1 MRGAGGTSGG
11 VGEFLLGLGMA
22 IGGGYMLLQKVT
34 VTSGGWYFHGVSAFG
49 LTLIPFLLGAG
60 MLFYNGKSRLGWLL
74 MFASLIMIF
83 AGILMNLRIYF
94 QTTSLFDT
102 LMIFTLLAGGLG
114 LLARSLRPHGG
125 SST

>member
-1 MRGAGGTSGG
+1 
-11 VGEFLLGLGMA
+11 MA

-34 VTSGGWYFHGVSAFG
+34 VTSGGWYFYGVNAFG

-60 MLFYNGKSRLGWLL
+60 LLFYNGKSRFGWLL

-102 LMIFTLLAGGLG
+102 LMILLLLAGGLG
-114 LLARSLRPHGG
+114 LLARSLKPHGG
-125 SST
+125 SPS

>member
-34 VTSGGWYFHGVSAFG
+34 VTSGGWYFYGVNAFG

-60 MLFYNGKSRLGWLL
+60 MLFYNGKSILGWLL
-74 MFASLIMIF
+74 MFASL
-83 AGILMNLRIYF
+83 A
-94 QTTSLFDT
+94 S
-102 LMIFTLLAGGLG
+102 GLG
-114 LLARSLRPHGG
+114 LLVLAYRGFVRRSWLGAWLNGRRMA
-125 SST
+125 

>member
-22 IGGGYMLLQKVT
+22 VGGGYMLLQKVT
-34 VTSGGWYFHGVSAFG
+34 VTSGGWYFYGVNAFG
-49 LTLIPFLLGAG
+49 LTLVPFLLGAG
-60 MLFYNGKSRLGWLL
+60 MLFYNGKSIIGGLL
-74 MFASLIMIF
+74 MFASIIMIL
-83 AGILMNLRIYF
+83 AGILVNLRIYF

-102 LMIFTLLAGGLG
+102 LIILTLLAGGLG

-125 SST
+125 S

>member
-34 VTSGGWYFHGVSAFG
+34 VTSGGWYFYGVNAFG

-60 MLFYNGKSRLGWLL
+60 LLFYNGKSITGWLL
-74 MFASLIMIF
+74 MFASLIMIL
-83 AGILMNLRIYF
+83 AGILLNLHIYF
-94 QTTSLFDT
+94 QSTSLFDT
-102 LMIFTLLAGGLG
+102 LMILTLLAGGLG

-125 SST
+125 S

>member
-11 VGEFLLGLGMA
+11 IGEFLLGLGMT

-34 VTSGGWYFHGVSAFG
+34 VTSGGWYFYGVNAFG

-60 MLFYNGKSRLGWLL
+60 LLFYNGKSRIGWLL

-102 LMIFTLLAGGLG
+102 LMILLLLAGGLG
-114 LLARSLRPHGG
+114 LLARSLKPHGG
-125 SST
+125 

>member
-22 IGGGYMLLQKVT
+22 IAGGYMLLQKVT
-34 VTSGGWYFHGVSAFG
+34 VTSGGWYFYGVNAFG
-49 LTLIPFLLGAG
+49 LTLVPFVVGAG
-60 MLFYNGKSRLGWLL
+60 LLFYNGKSRLGWLL

-102 LMIFTLLAGGLG
+102 LMILFLLAGGLG
-114 LLARSLRPHGG
+114 LLARSLKPHGG
-125 SST
+125 F

>member
-22 IGGGYMLLQKVT
+22 IGGGYMLLQKIT
-34 VTSGGWYFHGVSAFG
+34 VTSGGWYFHGVNAFG

-102 LMIFTLLAGGLG
+102 LMMFILLAGGLG

>member
-34 VTSGGWYFHGVSAFG
+34 VTSGGWYLYGVNAFG

-102 LMIFTLLAGGLG
+102 LMIFILLAGGLG

-125 SST
+125 S

>member
-34 VTSGGWYFHGVSAFG
+34 VTSGGWYFYGVNAFG

-60 MLFYNGKSRLGWLL
+60 MLFYNGKSILGWLL
-74 MFASLIMIF
+74 MFASLIMIL
-83 AGILMNLRIYF
+83 AGILMNLHIYF
-94 QTTSLFDT
+94 QSTSLFDT
-102 LMIFTLLAGGLG
+102 LMILFLLAGGLG
-114 LLARSLRPHGG
+114 LLARSLKPHGG
-125 SST
+125 S

>member
-34 VTSGGWYFHGVSAFG
+34 VTSGGWYFFGVHAFG
-49 LTLIPFLLGAG
+49 LTLVPFLLGAG
-60 MLFYNGKSRLGWLL
+60 FLFYNGKSILGWLL
-74 MFASLIMIF
+74 MFASLIMIL

-94 QTTSLFDT
+94 EHSSLFDT
-102 LMIFTLLAGGLG
+102 LLILFLLAGGLG

-125 SST
+125 S

>member
-34 VTSGGWYFHGVSAFG
+34 VTSGGWYFYGVNAFG
-49 LTLIPFLLGAG
+49 LTFVPFLLGAG
-60 MLFYNGKSRLGWLL
+60 MLFYNGKSIIGGLL
-74 MFASLIMIF
+74 MFASIIMIL
-83 AGILMNLRIYF
+83 AGVLVNLRIYF

-102 LMIFTLLAGGLG
+102 LIILTLLAGGLG

-125 SST
+125 S

>member
-83 AGILMNLRIYF
+83 AGILLNLRIYF

>member
-34 VTSGGWYFHGVSAFG
+34 VTSGGWYFYGVNAFG

-60 MLFYNGKSRLGWLL
+60 MLFYSGKSRLGWLL
-74 MFASLIMIF
+74 MFASLVMIF
-83 AGILMNLRIYF
+83 AGILMNLHIYF

-102 LMIFTLLAGGLG
+102 LMILFLLAGGLG
-114 LLARSLRPHGG
+114 LLARSLKPHGG
-125 SST
+125 F

>member
-34 VTSGGWYFHGVSAFG
+34 VTSGGWYFYGVNAFG

-60 MLFYNGKSRLGWLL
+60 MLFYNGKSILGWLL
-74 MFASLIMIF
+74 MFASLIMIL
-83 AGILMNLRIYF
+83 AGILMNLHIYF
-94 QTTSLFDT
+94 QSTSLFDT
-102 LMIFTLLAGGLG
+102 LIGTF
-114 LLARSLRPHGG
+114 R
-125 SST
+125 

>member
-22 IGGGYMLLQKVT
+22 ICGGYMLLQKVT
-34 VTSGGWYFHGVSAFG
+34 VTSGGWYFYGVNAFG

-60 MLFYNGKSRLGWLL
+60 LLFYNGKSIIGWLL
-74 MFASLIMIF
+74 MFASVIMIF

-102 LMIFTLLAGGLG
+102 LMIFVLLAGGLG
-114 LLARSLRPHGG
+114 LLARSLKPHGD
-125 SST
+125 S